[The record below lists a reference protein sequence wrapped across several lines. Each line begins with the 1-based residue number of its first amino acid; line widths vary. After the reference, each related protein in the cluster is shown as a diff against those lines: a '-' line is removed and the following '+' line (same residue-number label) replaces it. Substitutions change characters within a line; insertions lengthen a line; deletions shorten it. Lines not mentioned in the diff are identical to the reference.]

1 LPGYWIY
8 LAENNYRVFVS
19 LFRKLLMLMLIS
31 PAKSLD
37 MQAAFPA
44 IEITQARLLE
54 DSQRLIDQLQ
64 EFSPDDIKSLMGIS
78 EKLSDL
84 NYQRFQ
90 NWTQN
95 GAAERCPA
103 LFAFQGDVYQGLAAD
118 TFTTSEIEFV
128 QQHLRIL
135 SGLYG
140 LLRPLD
146 LMQAYR
152 LEMGTKLVNDRG
164 ANLYAFW
171 GGKISALIK
180 ADMSDQGSSE
190 LVNLASNEY
199 FKAVKATLTDTQV
212 ITPVFKD
219 FKNGQYKIISFYA
232 KKARGMMVNYA
243 IKHKITQAEELKN
256 FDSAGYR
263 YAGELSDAKQWVFIR
278 DELSTLV

>member
-1 LPGYWIY
+1 
-8 LAENNYRVFVS
+8 
-19 LFRKLLMLMLIS
+19 MLIS

-37 MQAAFPA
+37 MQATFPN
-44 IEITQARLLE
+44 INSTQARFLK
-54 DSQRLIDQLQ
+54 DSQRLINQLQ
-64 EFSPDDIKSLMGIS
+64 ELNPEEVGKLMKIS
-78 EKLSDL
+78 EKLSLL

-90 NWTQN
+90 DWTLSDSDFQ
-95 GAAERCPA
+95 CPA

-118 TFTTSEIEFV
+118 SFSREDIEFA

-152 LEMGTKLVNDRG
+152 LEMGTKFVNDSG

-171 GGKISALIK
+171 GDKITELIQS
-180 ADMSDQGSSE
+180 DMPKNEAEE

-199 FKAVKATLTDTQV
+199 FKAVRPKLLASKV

-232 KKARGMMVNYA
+232 KKARGMMVAYA
-243 IKHKITQAEELKN
+243 IKHKITQAEQLKR
-256 FDSAGYR
+256 FDSAGYY
-263 YAGELSDAKQWVFIR
+263 YAPELSDDKQWVFLR
-278 DELSTLV
+278 DYTE

>member
-1 LPGYWIY
+1 
-8 LAENNYRVFVS
+8 
-19 LFRKLLMLMLIS
+19 MLMLIS

-37 MQAAFPA
+37 MQATFPA
-44 IEITQARLLE
+44 VETTQARLLE

-64 EFSPDDIKSLMGIS
+64 EFSPDDIKSLMGVS

-90 NWTQN
+90 NWTQKD
-95 GAAERCPA
+95 AIEQCPA

-118 TFTTSEIEFV
+118 TLTVDEIEYT
-128 QQHLRIL
+128 QRHLRIL

-152 LEMGTKLVNDRG
+152 LEMGTKLANERG

-171 GGKISALIK
+171 GDRISALIK
-180 ADMSDQGSSE
+180 VDMPDQEVSE

-199 FKAVKATLTDTQV
+199 FKAVKLKLIDAQ
-212 ITPVFKD
+212 IMTPVFKD

-243 IKHKITQAEELKN
+243 IKNNITQAEELKN

-263 YAGELSDAKQWVFIR
+263 YADELSDAKQWVFIR
-278 DELSTLV
+278 DELR

>member
-1 LPGYWIY
+1 
-8 LAENNYRVFVS
+8 
-19 LFRKLLMLMLIS
+19 MLMLIS

-37 MQAAFPA
+37 MQATFPA
-44 IEITQARLLE
+44 IETTQARFLE
-54 DSQRLIDQLQ
+54 DSQQLIDQLQ
-64 EFSPDDIKSLMGIS
+64 EFSPEDIKNLMGIS

-90 NWTQN
+90 DWTQTQS
-95 GAAERCPA
+95 AEQCPA
-103 LFAFQGDVYQGLAAD
+103 LFAFQGDVYQGLATD
-118 TFTTSEIEFV
+118 TLTIDEVEFA

-140 LLRPLD
+140 VLRPLD

-152 LEMGTKLVNDRG
+152 LEMGTKLVNKHG

-171 GGKISALIK
+171 GEKISELIK
-180 ADMSDQGSSE
+180 VDMPDKESPE
-190 LVNLASNEY
+190 LINLASNEY
-199 FKAVKATLTDTQV
+199 FKAVKPKLIDAQL

-243 IKHKITQAEELKN
+243 IKHKITQAEELKD

-263 YAGELSDAKQWVFIR
+263 YADELSDTKQWVFIR
-278 DELSTLV
+278 DELSTL

>member
-1 LPGYWIY
+1 
-8 LAENNYRVFVS
+8 
-19 LFRKLLMLMLIS
+19 MLMLIS

-37 MQAAFPA
+37 MQADFPVLKP
-44 IEITQARLLE
+44 TQARFLN
-54 DSQRLIDQLQ
+54 DSQQLIDKLQ
-64 EFSPDDIKSLMGIS
+64 ALSPEAIKNLMGIS

-90 NWTQN
+90 DWVQS
-95 GAAERCPA
+95 GHSIECPA
-103 LFAFQGDVYQGLAAD
+103 LFAFQGDVYQGLAANSLAID
-118 TFTTSEIEFV
+118 ELEFA

-152 LEMGTKLVNDRG
+152 LEMGTKLLNERG

-171 GGKISALIK
+171 GDKISALIN
-180 ADMSDQGSSE
+180 ADMPGDESQE

-199 FKAVKATLTDTQV
+199 FKAVKPQLIEGSI

-219 FKNGQYKIISFYA
+219 FKNGKYKIISFYA

-256 FDSAGYR
+256 FDSTGYR
-263 YAGELSDAKQWVFIR
+263 FAEAHSDEKQWVFIR
-278 DELSTLV
+278 GEQHRPAQS

>member
-1 LPGYWIY
+1 
-8 LAENNYRVFVS
+8 
-19 LFRKLLMLMLIS
+19 MLMLIS

-37 MQAAFPA
+37 MQANLPVLKA
-44 IEITQARLLE
+44 TQARFLS
-54 DSQRLIDQLQ
+54 DSQQLIDQLQ
-64 EFSPDDIKSLMGIS
+64 TFSPEEIKNLMGIS

-90 NWTQN
+90 DWVQT
-95 GAAERCPA
+95 GAVKQCPA
-103 LFAFQGDVYQGLAAD
+103 LFAFQGDVYQGLAAESLAMD
-118 TFTTSEIEFV
+118 EVAFA

-152 LEMGTKLVNDRG
+152 LEMGTKLVNEHG

-171 GGKISALIK
+171 GDKITALIN
-180 ADMSDQGSSE
+180 ADMPGDETRE

-199 FKAVKATLTDTQV
+199 FKAVKPQLIESSI

-219 FKNGQYKIISFYA
+219 FKNGKYKIISFYA

-243 IKHKITQAEELKN
+243 IKHKITRAEELKN
-256 FDSAGYR
+256 FASAGYR
-263 YAGELSDAKQWVFIR
+263 YADEFSDEKQWVFIR
-278 DELSTLV
+278 SEM

>member
-1 LPGYWIY
+1 
-8 LAENNYRVFVS
+8 
-19 LFRKLLMLMLIS
+19 MLMLIS

-37 MQAAFPA
+37 MQATFP
-44 IEITQARLLE
+44 ELETSQARLLVE
-54 DSQRLIDQLQ
+54 SQLLIDQLQ
-64 EFSPDDIKSLMGIS
+64 AFSPEDIQKLMGIS
-78 EKLSDL
+78 EKISDL

-90 NWTQN
+90 DWVQN
-95 GAAERCPA
+95 DASEQCPA
-103 LFAFQGDVYQGLAAD
+103 LFAFRGDVYQGLAAD
-118 TFTTSEIEFV
+118 TLTKDEIKYT

-152 LEMGTKLVNDRG
+152 LEMGTRLVNQRG
-164 ANLYAFW
+164 VNLYAFW
-171 GGKISALIK
+171 GDKITELIK
-180 ADMSDQGSSE
+180 ADLPDSHAPE
-190 LVNLASNEY
+190 LINLASNEY
-199 FKAVKATLTDTQV
+199 FKAVKPKLTGARL
-212 ITPVFKD
+212 ITPIFKD

-263 YAGELSDAKQWVFIR
+263 YAAELSDEKQWVFIR
-278 DELSTLV
+278 DELSTL

>member
-1 LPGYWIY
+1 
-8 LAENNYRVFVS
+8 
-19 LFRKLLMLMLIS
+19 MLMFIS

-37 MQAAFPA
+37 MQAPYPELQA
-44 IEITQARLLE
+44 TQARLLN
-54 DSQRLIDQLQ
+54 DSQQLIDQLQ
-64 EFSPDDIKSLMGIS
+64 TLNPEEIKKLMGIS
-78 EKLSDL
+78 EKLADL

-90 NWTQN
+90 DWTQSDS
-95 GAAERCPA
+95 ALQCPA
-103 LFAFQGDVYQGLAAD
+103 LYAFQGDVYQGLAVESLALD
-118 TFTTSEIEFV
+118 EIEFA

-152 LEMGTKLVNDRG
+152 LEMGTRLANERG

-171 GGKISALIK
+171 GDKISALIN
-180 ADMSDQGSSE
+180 ADMPKDEVPE

-199 FKAVKATLTDTQV
+199 FKAVKAKFINSQI

-243 IKHKITQAEELKN
+243 LTHKITQTEQLKN
-256 FDSAGYR
+256 FNSAGYQ
-263 YAGELSDAKQWVFIR
+263 YTEELSDTRQWVFIR
-278 DELSTLV
+278 DEM

>member
-1 LPGYWIY
+1 
-8 LAENNYRVFVS
+8 
-19 LFRKLLMLMLIS
+19 MLMLIS

-37 MQAAFPA
+37 MQTTFPA
-44 IEITQARLLE
+44 INTTQARLLD
-54 DSQRLIDQLQ
+54 DSQLLIDQLQ
-64 EFSPDDIKSLMGIS
+64 EFSPEDIKNLMGIS
-78 EKLSDL
+78 EKLSEL

-90 NWTQN
+90 DWSQTGKTEQ
-95 GAAERCPA
+95 CPA

-118 TFTTSEIEFV
+118 TLSVDEIGFT
-128 QQHLRIL
+128 QKHLRML

-152 LEMGTKLVNDRG
+152 LEMGTKLLNERG
-164 ANLYAFW
+164 RNLYAFW
-171 GGKISALIK
+171 GDKITELIK
-180 ADMSDQGSSE
+180 ADMLDMEASE

-199 FKAVKATLTDTQV
+199 FKAVKPKLIDAEV

-263 YAGELSDAKQWVFIR
+263 YADKLSDEKQWVFIR

>member
-1 LPGYWIY
+1 
-8 LAENNYRVFVS
+8 
-19 LFRKLLMLMLIS
+19 MLMLIS

-37 MQAAFPA
+37 MQATFPV
-44 IEITQARLLE
+44 IETTQARLLD
-54 DSQRLIDQLQ
+54 DSQLLIDQLQ
-64 EFSPDDIKSLMGIS
+64 EFSPEDLKNLMGIS

-90 NWTQN
+90 DWTQTDVTDQ
-95 GAAERCPA
+95 CPA
-103 LFAFQGDVYQGLAAD
+103 LFAFQGDVYQGLAANTLTGD
-118 TFTTSEIEFV
+118 EIEFA

-152 LEMGTKLVNDRG
+152 LEMGTKLLNERG
-164 ANLYAFW
+164 GNLYAFW
-171 GGKISALIK
+171 GDKITELIK
-180 ADMSDQGSSE
+180 ADLPDSHAPE
-190 LVNLASNEY
+190 LINLASNEY
-199 FKAVKATLTDTQV
+199 FKAVKPKLTGARL
-212 ITPVFKD
+212 ITPIFKD

-263 YAGELSDAKQWVFIR
+263 YAAELSDEKQWVFIR
-278 DELSTLV
+278 DELSTL

>member
-1 LPGYWIY
+1 
-8 LAENNYRVFVS
+8 
-19 LFRKLLMLMLIS
+19 MLMLIS

-37 MQAAFPA
+37 MQTTFPVV
-44 IEITQARLLE
+44 ETTQARFLE
-54 DSQRLIDQLQ
+54 DSQLLIEQLQ
-64 EFSPDDIKSLMGIS
+64 QLSPEDIKNLMGIS

-90 NWTQN
+90 DWTQ
-95 GAAERCPA
+95 ADAVEQCPA
-103 LFAFQGDVYQGLAAD
+103 LFAFKGDVYQGLAAD
-118 TFTTSEIEFV
+118 ALTVDEIEFS
-128 QQHLRIL
+128 QKHLRML

-152 LEMGTKLVNDRG
+152 LEMGTKLHNDRG
-164 ANLYAFW
+164 VNLYAFW
-171 GGKISALIK
+171 GDKISELIK
-180 ADMSDQGSSE
+180 ADMPDKEAPE

-199 FKAVKATLTDTQV
+199 FKAVKPMLIEAQI

-243 IKHKITQAEELKN
+243 IKHKITQAEVLKN

-263 YAGELSDAKQWVFIR
+263 YADEQSDARQWVFIR

>member
-1 LPGYWIY
+1 
-8 LAENNYRVFVS
+8 
-19 LFRKLLMLMLIS
+19 MLMLIS

-37 MQAAFPA
+37 MQASFPA
-44 IEITQARLLE
+44 VNATQARFLN
-54 DSQRLIDQLQ
+54 DSQQLIDQLQ
-64 EFSPDDIKSLMGIS
+64 TFSPEEIKNLMGIS

-90 NWTQN
+90 DWVLSGSTTQ
-95 GAAERCPA
+95 CPA
-103 LFAFQGDVYQGLAAD
+103 LFAFQGDAYQGLAVDSLTLDEVDFA
-118 TFTTSEIEFV
+118 

-152 LEMGTKLVNDRG
+152 LEMGTKLVNECG

-171 GGKISALIK
+171 GDKISALINV
-180 ADMSDQGSSE
+180 DMPGDEPQE

-199 FKAVKATLTDTQV
+199 FKAVKLQLIDCPI

-219 FKNGQYKIISFYA
+219 FKNGKYKIISFYA

-243 IKHKITQAEELKN
+243 IKHKITRAEELKN
-256 FDSAGYR
+256 FASAGYR
-263 YAGELSDAKQWVFIR
+263 YADEFSDEKQWVFIR
-278 DELSTLV
+278 RET